1 MSYCCFVR
9 EVARRAENSNLDDV
23 EQSVTRTLAALGQR
37 LCDIDARAVAAQLPP
52 SLAEPFLSASF
63 SHFLGDQDPASA
75 LSTSADLRNVRAA
88 CRLLA
93 EMLDEQARA
102 HLRMQPLT
110 ALFTE

>member
-1 MSYCCFVR
+1 MSYRWFVT
-9 EVARRAENSNLDDV
+9 EVARRAEVTDLDFV
-23 EQSVTRTLAALGQR
+23 ERSVTDILRALGAR

-52 SLAEPFLSASF
+52 SLADPFLAAAF
-63 SHFLGDQDPASA
+63 ADRMTDGNALG
-75 LSTSADLRNVRAA
+75 TNADGRIVRAA

-110 ALFTE
+110 ALFTN

>member
-1 MSYCCFVR
+1 MSYRWFVL
-9 EVARRAENSNLDDV
+9 EVARRAGVSNV
-23 EQSVTRTLAALGQR
+23 ELAELAVTETLRALGQR

-52 SLAEPFLSASF
+52 SLADPFMSAVLQAPS
-63 SHFLGDQDPASA
+63 DKPTAA
-75 LSTSADLRNVRAA
+75 TLSTDADMRIVRCA

-110 ALFTE
+110 ALFT

>member
-1 MSYCCFVR
+1 MSYRSFVC
-9 EVARRAENSNLDDV
+9 EVARRAETPDLTVV
-23 EQSVTRTLAALGQR
+23 EQTVTNTLRALGRR
-37 LCDIDARAVAAQLPP
+37 LCDIDARAVAEQLPP
-52 SLAEPFLSASF
+52 SLADTFLSAV
-63 SHFLGDQDPASA
+63 
-75 LSTSADLRNVRAA
+75 LSDRDADVVSTLSSRVDSRIVRAA

>member
-1 MSYCCFVR
+1 MSYRWFVL
-9 EVARRAENSNLDDV
+9 EVARRADIADV
-23 EQSVTRTLAALGQR
+23 ALAEIGVTETLRALGQR

-52 SLAEPFLSASF
+52 SLADPFMSAVR
-63 SHFLGDQDPASA
+63 QRETPATT
-75 LSTSADLRNVRAA
+75 LSTDADMRIVRCA

-110 ALFTE
+110 ALFT